1 MEKENENTMKNNV
14 RFIVVALILA
24 GVAALG
30 FSRGAW
36 AGPFMQ
42 GTVPFCPTT
51 GTIYVNG
58 QIVLC
63 SSDVLVQGLQG
74 LPAGFHVTSTETDVF
89 SFGLPPGGQ
98 FTHGVELTYF
108 DNNNNPVPELEVIVC
123 FPDPSGAGL
132 IYRWWTPADWLTYY
146 NIDEPGR
153 WVVSP
158 TFNGSEN
165 PAGFTCTESKLPG
178 VYMIVY

>member
-1 MEKENENTMKNNV
+1 MEKENENTMKNSV

-58 QIVLC
+58 QMTVKNTRNLMNLRLC
-63 SSDVLVQGLQG
+63 ILEILQK
-74 LPAGFHVTSTETDVF
+74 
-89 SFGLPPGGQ
+89 
-98 FTHGVELTYF
+98 
-108 DNNNNPVPELEVIVC
+108 I
-123 FPDPSGAGL
+123 
-132 IYRWWTPADWLTYY
+132 
-146 NIDEPGR
+146 
-153 WVVSP
+153 
-158 TFNGSEN
+158 
-165 PAGFTCTESKLPG
+165 
-178 VYMIVY
+178 